1 MLIETARR
9 LTEIKNDLV
18 VVGSTA
24 LFVRGLVERP
34 PRDLDVNVEN
44 FLNFEGFDVSQY
56 ESRSVFS
63 SSGRRGF
70 AMSEQSGVKLDI
82 FAEPERPEHET
93 INGVRV
99 ISKESAIK
107 YLRFVIPLVDDR
119 NKNKLLYQLN
129 KYYE

>member
-24 LFVRGLVERP
+24 LFVRGLIKTP
-34 PRDLDVNVEN
+34 PRDLDVNVAD
-44 FLNFEGFDVSQY
+44 FSGFDGFDVVEY

-63 SSGRRGF
+63 SSGSRGF
-70 AMSEQSGVKLDI
+70 AMSEQTGVKLDI
-82 FAEPERPEHET
+82 FAEPERPDFET

-99 ISKESAIK
+99 ISKASAIEWF
-107 YLRFVIPLVDDR
+107 RFVIPLAEDR
-119 NKNKLLYQLN
+119 YKNKLLYQLN